1 VVAEQQITDVASGLV
16 FNVQRFS
23 IHDGPGIRTTVF
35 LKGCPL
41 ECWWCHNPEG
51 LHRDKEVSYRT
62 DRCIVCGEC
71 VDACPHGALSKDE
84 RRIQRDPLQCVVCGT
99 CLDSCATGARDIVGQ
114 ELSVGDVMTQIARD
128 RVFFETSG
136 GGVTFSGGEPL
147 FQIAFLSSL
156 LRECKKQSIHT
167 AVETSGYATPA
178 SFERI
183 AETTDLFLFDVKLM
197 DDERHQRFT
206 GVSNR
211 IILDNLRHLA
221 GQQQN
226 VIVRIPVIGGVNDDQ
241 WNIDAIA
248 AFVSELPGIR
258 HIHLLP
264 FHSAAAGKYQS
275 LGMNYR
281 MDNGAHAGPDRM
293 QQIVETFSTQG
304 FSVQIGG

>member
-1 VVAEQQITDVASGLV
+1 MTTTPAREQVEGRV
-16 FNVQRFS
+16 FDIQRMS

-51 LHRDKEVSYRT
+51 LHRDKEVSYRM

-84 RRIQRDPLQCVVCGT
+84 SRIRRDPQRCALCGT

-114 ELSVGDVMTQIARD
+114 EFSVSDMMTQIARD
-128 RVFFETSG
+128 RIFFDTSG

-147 FQIAFLSSL
+147 FQINFLSSL
-156 LRECKKQSIHT
+156 LRECRNQSIHT

-183 AETTDLFLFDVKLM
+183 TETTDLFLFDLKLM
-197 DDERHQRFT
+197 DDERHQHFT

-211 IILDNLRHLA
+211 IILDNLRWLA
-221 GQQQN
+221 GQQHK

-248 AFVSELPGIR
+248 AFVSGLSGIR
-258 HIHLLP
+258 QIHLLP
-264 FHSAAAGKYQS
+264 FHSAASGKYQS
-275 LGMNYR
+275 LGMDYR
-281 MDNGAHAGPDRM
+281 MDIAAHTEPERM
-293 QQIVETFSTQG
+293 QRIVETLTAHG
-304 FSVQIGG
+304 LSVQIGG